1 MEISRPHG
9 SLLMIAGLSAA
20 LFLPIMG
27 RGFIHDDFVHLYS
40 AAYHPLRRGL
50 AYANGGPF
58 YTPITWLTFKLD
70 WILWGKNSFLMAL
83 GNLLLHIAN
92 ITLLYAFAL
101 KLWRSQVAARWTALG
116 FALLFP
122 ANTWAVMWISTRA
135 HLLVTFFYLAAML
148 ATLWLS
154 RAERHKKL
162 AVVTIVLFAS
172 LAAFSKESGVT
183 TPVGVALTLIYVR
196 RSQWGK
202 ILPLSTVIGLFG
214 LLIAAIA
221 AYALMRGRSGAIP
234 ITFSA
239 NDWYSYA
246 TSLSVLFENFFRY
259 GWRTYGLLG
268 IMASA
273 IALSQI
279 IRGRRPRLDSLT
291 MNDALL
297 SASLFA
303 TAISPFILLRGRS
316 GIYTYLPGIAAAL
329 LLGAM
334 ARAFYDAP
342 LKEKGREEKKERQGD
357 GDTEMRIFRLS
368 LGPSAPRPLSLLER
382 FADQCSGS
390 PACLPRIGYERD
402 HRGRHVGPPLPYTRL
417 QTALVMAPVLLVIAL
432 YSLFTVVHSL
442 RWMRMA
448 EINTFV
454 LNQTAERV
462 IRPEPNTLFILT
474 YSEADNVNGFPD
486 SLAYGFSCALRV
498 LYADPTLSGS
508 IGRQGESRCTNGQL
522 AVICLAYIH
531 SGDGAPRLVIG
542 SDESCVF

>member
-1 MEISRPHG
+1 MKCFPERV
-9 SLLMIAGLSAA
+9 LSALHYDCILKKLSTPHLFLPMVAVLSVA
-20 LFLPIMG
+20 LFLPVMG
-27 RGFIHDDFVHLYS
+27 RGFIHDDFIHLHS
-40 AAYHPLRRGL
+40 AANHSLRQGL
-50 AYANGGPF
+50 TCANGGPF

-70 WILWGKNSFLMAL
+70 WILWGRNSFLMTL

-92 ITLLYAFAL
+92 IALLYAFAL
-101 KLWRSQVAARWTALG
+101 KLWRSQVAARWAALG
-116 FALLFP
+116 VALLFP

-183 TPVGVALTLIYVR
+183 APAAVAVTLIYVR

-214 LLIAAIA
+214 SLIAALA

-246 TSLSVLFENFFRY
+246 TSLSVLFENLFRY

-268 IMASA
+268 IMACA

-291 MNDALL
+291 VNDALL
-297 SASLFA
+297 SAALFA
-303 TAISPFILLRGRS
+303 TAIAPFILLRGRS

-342 LKEKGREEKKERQGD
+342 LKGRKGGETEGGRDIEESS
-357 GDTEMRIFRLS
+357 FSLS
-368 LGPSAPRPLSLLER
+368 ISPSLPLSVSPPLRPSAPLSL
-382 FADQCSGS
+382 
-390 PACLPRIGYERD
+390 
-402 HRGRHVGPPLPYTRL
+402 RL
-417 QTALVMAPVLLVIAL
+417 LIMAPVLLVIAL

-462 IRPEPNTLFILT
+462 IRPQPNTLFILT

-486 SLAYGFSCALRV
+486 SLAHGFSCALRV

-508 IGRQGESRCTNGQL
+508 IGRQGESRYTDGQSS
-522 AVICLAYIH
+522 VIRLVYMH